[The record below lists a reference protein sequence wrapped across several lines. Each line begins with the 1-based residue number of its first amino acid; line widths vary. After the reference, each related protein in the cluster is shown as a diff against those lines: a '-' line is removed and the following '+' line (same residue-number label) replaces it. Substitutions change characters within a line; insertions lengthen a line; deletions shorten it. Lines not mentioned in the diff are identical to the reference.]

1 MDILTRISRYWN
13 NPKRAG
19 YLFIAPAVILI
30 FLFSIVPLFAS
41 FAISMTNVNVYFS
54 QTKFIGFSNFVKA
67 FRDARFWNSWKITGL
82 FTLFDV
88 PINITFAVIIAYLV
102 KGVSVRDKILR
113 SVYILPIIC
122 SASVIGLMWKLFL
135 NPNIGWAVNLMN
147 MLGIPKSAIFSDYTL
162 ALYGIIFI
170 SIWRGFG
177 VTSMLIVA
185 GMQAVPNSLYEA
197 AEIDGANKVRQL
209 ISVTIPGI
217 AGTLWFVF
225 ITRVINSFQVFDL
238 VYVITKGGPAFST
251 ETVVSFVYNTAF
263 GVTSKLGY
271 ATAVSETLFIII
283 LIATLSLY
291 TKMIKQE
298 KGRIG

>member
-13 NPKRAG
+13 SPKRAG

-30 FLFSIVPLFAS
+30 FFFSIVPLFAS
-41 FAISMTNVNVYFS
+41 FVISMTNVNVYFS
-54 QTKFIGFSNFVKA
+54 QTKFIWFDNFIKA
-67 FRDARFWNSWKITGL
+67 FRDTRFWNSWKITGL

-147 MLGIPKSAIFSDYTL
+147 MLGIPKSAIFSDFKL

-197 AEIDGANKVRQL
+197 AEIDGANRVRQL

-251 ETVVSFVYNTAF
+251 ETVVSYVYNTAF

-271 ATAVSETLFIII
+271 ATAVSETLFIVI